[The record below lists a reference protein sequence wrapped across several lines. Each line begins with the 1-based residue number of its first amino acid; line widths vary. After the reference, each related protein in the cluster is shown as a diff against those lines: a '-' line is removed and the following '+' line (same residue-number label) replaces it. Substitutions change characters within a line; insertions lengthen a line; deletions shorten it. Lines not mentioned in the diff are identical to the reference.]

1 MSSLHRLRIVT
12 AVLAAAAL
20 SGCFGKPVLPPI
32 LQAEPKP
39 DPTVVRLE
47 ISADPAVNPDAR
59 GRAMPIVLRYY
70 LLQNTAAF
78 DSADFFS
85 LFERD
90 EALLGTAK
98 IVREEITLR
107 PGQTHATVLRPQGE
121 AKFIAVFGA
130 YRDVNKSGWRATAAI
145 PQNKTTAYK
154 VRIGPQ
160 AISITPPSP

>member
-1 MSSLHRLRIVT
+1 MSSPHRLRIVT
-12 AVLAAAAL
+12 AVFATAAL
-20 SGCFGKPVLPPI
+20 AGCFGKPVLPPI

-47 ISADPAVNPDAR
+47 ISTDAAVNPDAR

-78 DSADFFS
+78 DNADFFS

-90 EALLGTAK
+90 EAVLGAAK

-107 PGQTHATVLRPQGE
+107 PGQTHTTVLRPQGE

-130 YRDVNKSGWRATAAI
+130 YRDVNKSGWRATAAV

-160 AISITPPSP
+160 AIAINPPSP

>member
-1 MSSLHRLRIVT
+1 MSSYHRPRIVIT
-12 AVLAAAAL
+12 LLASVAL
-20 SGCFGKPVLPPI
+20 AGCFGKPALPPI

-39 DPTVVRLE
+39 DPTVVSLE

-70 LLQNTAAF
+70 VLQNTAAF

-85 LFERD
+85 VFERD
-90 EALLGTAK
+90 ETVLGAAK
-98 IVREEITLR
+98 LVREEITLR
-107 PGQTHATVLRPQGE
+107 PGQTHTTVLRPQGE

-130 YRDVNKSGWRATAAI
+130 YRDINKSGWRATAAI
-145 PQNKTTAYK
+145 PQNKSTAYK

-160 AISITPPSP
+160 AISISPPSP

>member
-1 MSSLHRLRIVT
+1 MSSLNCPRTVI
-12 AVLAAAAL
+12 AVFAAVALA
-20 SGCFGKPVLPPI
+20 GCFGKPALPPI

-39 DPTVVRLE
+39 DPTVVSLE
-47 ISADPAVNPDAR
+47 ISADAAVNPDAR

-70 LLQNTAAF
+70 VLQNTAAF

-90 EALLGTAK
+90 EAVLGAAK
-98 IVREEITLR
+98 LVREEITLR
-107 PGQTHATVLRPQGE
+107 PGQTSTTVLRPQGE

-130 YRDVNKSGWRATAAI
+130 YRDINKSGWRATAAI
-145 PQNKTTAYK
+145 PQNKSTAYK

-160 AISITPPSP
+160 AISISPPSP

>member
-12 AVLAAAAL
+12 AVFATAAL
-20 SGCFGKPVLPPI
+20 AGCFGKPVLPPI
-32 LQAEPKP
+32 LQPEPKP
-39 DPTVVRLE
+39 DPTVIRLE
-47 ISADPAVNPDAR
+47 ISADATVNPDAR

-78 DSADFFS
+78 DSTDFFS

-90 EALLGTAK
+90 EAVLGAAK
-98 IVREEITLR
+98 VVREEITLR
-107 PGQTHATVLRPQGE
+107 PGQTHTTVLRPQGE

-130 YRDVNKSGWRATAAI
+130 YRDVNKAGWRATAAV
-145 PQNKTTAYK
+145 PLNKTTAYK

-160 AISITPPSP
+160 AIAINPPSP